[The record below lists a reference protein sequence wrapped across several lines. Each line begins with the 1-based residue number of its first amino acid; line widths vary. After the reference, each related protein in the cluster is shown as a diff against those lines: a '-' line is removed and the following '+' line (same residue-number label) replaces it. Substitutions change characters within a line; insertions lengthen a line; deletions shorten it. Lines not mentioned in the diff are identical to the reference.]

1 MVMARFSPTKTTILS
16 VFALPLFAAME
27 NPIAVDPE
35 RRPTAMLAEDV
46 VITVDRDVSIVSG
59 RYVFQQEKDVWP
71 EVRDSHVSI
80 YVPVLLPKGGASA
93 YEHHYGT
100 PTVTIGGRTFPTKA
114 GEDTYADNLPTPVRL
129 PKGWGFTVYEANIPL
144 SFVAQKFEAGVRYV
158 QPNFPGHIA
167 GYVPI
172 HPPDP
177 AGKSQIV
184 FVPANG
190 HALRPTGLLA
200 IFRRPV
206 ERIAFSPQNQKL
218 VTARFVSR

>member
-1 MVMARFSPTKTTILS
+1 MVMARFSPTKKTILS
-16 VFALPLFAAME
+16 IFALPLIAAMG
-27 NPIAVDPE
+27 NPLAVDPE
-35 RRPTAMLAEDV
+35 RRPTTMLAEDV
-46 VITVDRDVSIVSG
+46 IITVNRDESSVSG
-59 RYVFQQEKDVWP
+59 RYFFQQEKDVWP

-93 YEHHYGT
+93 YEHRYGT
-100 PTVTIGGRTFPTKA
+100 PTVTIGNRTFPTKA
-114 GEDTYADNLPTPVRL
+114 SEDFYADILPTPVRL

-144 SFVAQKFEAGVRYV
+144 SVVARRFETSVRYV

-167 GYVPI
+167 GYMPI
-172 HPPDP
+172 HPPNP

-190 HALRPTGLLA
+190 HALQPTGLFA
-200 IFRRPV
+200 ILRHPV
-206 ERIAFSPQNQKL
+206 ERIAFSPQDQKL